1 MTSSDAG
8 SSLEAWTL
16 ALARPTIA
24 PAGGSAAAITGAM
37 AASLVAMVAGITLER
52 ERYAA
57 VHAEAAH
64 FRVDAERLRT
74 ELLELASEDA
84 RVLAEFGEALKH
96 PADTDGERTARE
108 AAKRHALAEAARV
121 QLEVI
126 RRAAEIAEMGEQV
139 AGIAPPTTVGDV
151 AAATFL
157 AAAVV
162 RSAYWA
168 ARIDL
173 GHDTEVGRD
182 LLSRADNAQRRL
194 ADLLA
199 ERIR

>member
-1 MTSSDAG
+1 VTSADTG

-24 PAGGSAAAITGAM
+24 PAGGSAAAITGAV

-57 VHAEAAH
+57 VHADAAR
-64 FRVDAERLRT
+64 FRTEAERLRT

-84 RVLAEFGEALKH
+84 RVFADFGEALKL
-96 PADTDGERTARE
+96 PAETDGDRTTRK

-121 QLEVI
+121 QLEVV
-126 RRAAEIAEMGEQV
+126 RRAAEVAEMGEQV
-139 AGIAPPTTVGDV
+139 AGIAPPTTAGD
-151 AAATFL
+151 AATATFL
-157 AAAVV
+157 ATAAV

-173 GHDTEVGRD
+173 EHDTDVGRD
-182 LLSRADNAQRRL
+182 LLGRAEAAQRRL

-199 ERIR
+199 ERVR

>member
-8 SSLEAWTL
+8 SSIEAWTL

-37 AASLVAMVAGITLER
+37 AASLVGMVAGVTIER
-52 ERYAA
+52 KRYAA
-57 VHAEAAH
+57 AHAEAA
-64 FRVDAERLRT
+64 RIRNAAERLRS

-84 RVLAEFGEALKH
+84 RVFADFGDALKL
-96 PADTDGERTARE
+96 PTGTDRERLTRD
-108 AAKRHALAEAARV
+108 AAKRQALVEGARV
-121 QLEVI
+121 QLEIV
-126 RRAAEIAEMGEQV
+126 RRAAEIAEMGEHV
-139 AGIAPPTTVGDV
+139 AGVAPPSTVGD
-151 AAATFL
+151 AATATFL
-157 AAAVV
+157 ATAAV

-173 GHDTEVGRD
+173 EHDTDVGRD
-182 LLSRADNAQRRL
+182 LLGLAEAAQRRL

-199 ERIR
+199 ERVR